1 MPPLPTTMTLL
12 APGSLAHSAPM
23 LSVSLNVSTF
33 GLSVAKR
40 LGRAPAQMQ
49 SLSYGSGAPA
59 ASSRVLGLGFQGCIL
74 CTAVAVHYIIFI
86 EAEHVNTTI

>member
-1 MPPLPTTMTLL
+1 MSSRAMPPLPTTMTLL

-33 GLSVAKR
+33 GLSVANR

-59 ASSRVLGLGFQGCIL
+59 ASSRRLPRVSIPIATSCISRKLG
-74 CTAVAVHYIIFI
+74 
-86 EAEHVNTTI
+86 